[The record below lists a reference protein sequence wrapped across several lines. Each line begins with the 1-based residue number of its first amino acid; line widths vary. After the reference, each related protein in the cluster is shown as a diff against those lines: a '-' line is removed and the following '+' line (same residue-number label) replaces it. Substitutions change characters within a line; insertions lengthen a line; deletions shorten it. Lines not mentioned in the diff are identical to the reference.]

1 MPMITNLL
9 LIELAVLVF
18 VAGLVAIA
26 GVVYL
31 LTRKD
36 IKKADRTKWLTTLTK
51 AVIAIITA
59 MSGGAALL
67 VASRFFGIGPSG

>member
-1 MPMITNLL
+1 MIINLL
-9 LIELAVLVF
+9 LIELAVLVY

-31 LTRKD
+31 LNRKD

-51 AVIAIITA
+51 AVVAIITGV
-59 MSGGAALL
+59 SGGTALL
-67 VASRFFGIGPSG
+67 MASRFFGIGPSG